1 MPVVCVNSGASSAST
16 WRVAMDE
23 MPRMA
28 SGEADLAATGDG
40 EDEGEDIGNEAVS
53 MRKL

>member
-1 MPVVCVNSGASSAST
+1 
-16 WRVAMDE
+16 MDE

-40 EDEGEDIGNEAVS
+40 EDEGKDEGKDEGEGEGEDIGNEAVS